1 MTGNGPC
8 RRGRR
13 RAERIISGPP
23 RCSCFFP
30 GCAPDAAEP
39 VILRPEE
46 IEALRLVD
54 LLGMQQEEAAEA
66 MGVSRKTLWRDL
78 HEARRKVTGA
88 IVQGSAIII
97 EGCGRK
103 GGGQCRFGAGGPPDR
118 DAGPE

>member
-1 MTGNGPC
+1 MTEEGAGPC

-13 RAERIISGPP
+13 RAERIIDG
-23 RCSCFFP
+23 RTNCSCFFP
-30 GCAPDAAEP
+30 QCGPDAGEP

-78 HEARRKVTGA
+78 HEARRKVAGA
-88 IVQGSAIII
+88 IVNGRAILM
-97 EGCGRK
+97 EECGRT
-103 GGGQCRFGAGGPPDR
+103 GERRCRFGECGPR
-118 DAGPE
+118 FRSE